1 MQIAECLPA
10 FVVKNPNN
18 GAIVNAAPG
27 IAAAQAFRRKVKELD
42 ASLTYAM
49 EMGLELSIW
58 GRNLTDNRYLINI
71 FDSPAQ
77 SGSVSGYPNQPRTY
91 GGSVRYRF

>member
-1 MQIAECLPA
+1 MSAGAVQVTATCPLPGVPETA
-10 FVVKNPNN
+10 V
-18 GAIVNAAPG
+18 GAPG
-27 IAAAQAFRRKVKELD
+27 LVSTVKELD

-49 EMGLELSIW
+49 EMGLELSVW
-58 GRNLTDNRYLINI
+58 GRNLTNNRHLINI